1 MISSLLSPSTRSDML
16 VFYVLGVLC
25 RIALLQLPG
34 EHPGY
39 GKGVLGTSAG
49 TVRCPGSKALHL
61 IYVSFAHDILNFIFT
76 CKPEMIT

>member
-39 GKGVLGTSAG
+39 GTSAG
-49 TVRCPGSKALHL
+49 TVRCQGSKALHL